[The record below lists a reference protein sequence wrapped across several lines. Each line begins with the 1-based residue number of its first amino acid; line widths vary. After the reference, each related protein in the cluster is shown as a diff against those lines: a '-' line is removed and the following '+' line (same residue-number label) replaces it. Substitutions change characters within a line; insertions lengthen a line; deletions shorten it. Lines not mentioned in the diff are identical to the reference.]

1 MLAFSF
7 RLFSCVLWTLSPP
20 GMPVKKLRPKR
31 AMKAAHA
38 NGNPQQSSARLTPY
52 LRGVVYGLHL
62 AGALPTGIRNPTS
75 EVVSL
80 IWFFHSSSGVPMAAS
95 G

>member
-1 MLAFSF
+1 MFAFRF
-7 RLFSCVLWTLSPP
+7 RFFSCVLWTLSPP

-38 NGNPQQSSARLTPY
+38 NGNPRQSSAILTPY
-52 LRGVVYGLHL
+52 VRGVVYGLHL

-80 IWFFHSSSGVPMAAS
+80 LLFLHSSSGAPIAAS

>member
-1 MLAFSF
+1 MFAFRF
-7 RLFSCVLWTLSPP
+7 RFFSCVLWTLSPP

-38 NGNPQQSSARLTPY
+38 NGIPRQSSAILTPY
-52 LRGVVYGLHL
+52 VRGVVYGLHL
-62 AGALPTGIRNPTS
+62 AGALPTGIRNLPS
-75 EVVSL
+75 EVASL
-80 IWFFHSSSGVPMAAS
+80 LLFFHSSSGAPIAAS